1 MRKIIQNIVVLSLI
15 LSTMFIYGCSNAG
28 SAGST
33 TGSGEISPQESS
45 NSEQDDGRK
54 AGEGNDLDDA
64 DEADDA
70 DDAPDIDKDGDAA
83 DPKQDDTVNET
94 EDDKQDEKESSMKEL
109 KLSDGITLPMGKVKK
124 LNIPDSEPIAFA
136 ASLGIGFNLGNT
148 FDAYTDPTP
157 SDEMSTETAWHGVY
171 TTQQMIKD
179 IHAYGFDTIRIPV
192 SWHNHVDTDYNISKQ
207 WLDRVND
214 VVDWAMD
221 EGMYVIINIHH
232 DNHPEANGFY
242 PDKAHL
248 EQSKKYIGRI
258 WEQLSERFKD
268 YDEHLIF
275 EGMNEPRLVGTSH
288 EWDFST
294 DYDDCREAI
303 DCINELN
310 QLFVDTVR
318 AGSGNNSDRY
328 LMCPGYAASLDGGTN
343 AFFSLPKDVDG
354 RESHVMLSIHAYTPY
369 NFALE
374 YPGVSDFNTGDK
386 DRTSELNE
394 LMNKLYMDYVYQG
407 TPVVIGEFGCRDKN
421 GNLQDRVNYSAYF
434 ARMASSRS
442 IPCVWWD
449 NNFFT
454 GNEELFGIY
463 DRKDPGNSNV
473 DIITAL
479 MEYKKTE

>member
-1 MRKIIQNIVVLSLI
+1 MKKITRNIIVLSLV
-15 LSTMFIYGCSNAG
+15 LSTMFVYGCS
-28 SAGST
+28 
-33 TGSGEISPQESS
+33 GSGANASGNGDTLSSQESTI
-45 NSEQDDGRK
+45 NEQIDDKKAIDDSEAKNAEDKGTDDVSDTDK
-54 AGEGNDLDDA
+54 TEGA
-64 DEADDA
+64 E
-70 DDAPDIDKDGDAA
+70 
-83 DPKQDDTVNET
+83 DPGQADTVNET
-94 EDDKQDEKESSMKEL
+94 ADDKQDEKENSMKEL

-124 LNIPDSEPIAFA
+124 LNVPDSESIAFA
-136 ASLGIGFNLGNT
+136 ANLGIGFNLGNT

-157 SDEMSTETAWHGVY
+157 SDEMSTETAWHGVR

-192 SWHNHVDTDYNISKQ
+192 SWHNHVDGEYNISKQ
-207 WLDRVND
+207 WLDRVNE

-221 EGMYVIINIHH
+221 EGMYVVINIHH
-232 DNHPEANGFY
+232 DNDPKANALY

-248 EQSKKYIGRI
+248 EQSKKYVGRI
-258 WEQLSERFKD
+258 WEQLSARFKD
-268 YDEHLIF
+268 YDDHLIF
-275 EGMNEPRLVGTSH
+275 EAMNEPRLVGTAH

-318 AGSGNNSDRY
+318 AGGVNNTDRY
-328 LMCPGYAASLDGGTN
+328 LMCPGYAASLEGGTN
-343 AFFSLPKDVDG
+343 AFFTLPKDIDG

-386 DRTSELNE
+386 DRTWDLNE
-394 LMNKLYMDYVYQG
+394 LMNKLYMDYVCKG

-421 GNLQDRVNYSAYF
+421 GNLQDRVNYSAYYV
-434 ARMASSRS
+434 RMASSRS
-442 IPCVWWD
+442 IPCIWWD
-449 NNFFT
+449 NNFFS

-463 DRKDPGNSNV
+463 DRKNPENSNT

-479 MEYKKTE
+479 MEYKKTAE